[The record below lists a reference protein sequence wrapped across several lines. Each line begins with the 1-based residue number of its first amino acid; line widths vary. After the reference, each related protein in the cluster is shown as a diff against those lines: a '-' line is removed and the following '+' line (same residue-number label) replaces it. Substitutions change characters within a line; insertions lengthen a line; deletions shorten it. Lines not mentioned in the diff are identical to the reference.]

1 MYMYIYIYIYI
12 YIYVSYIFSIYL
24 ILFLYFPRYCPG
36 GGGYTGCTS
45 LQRKPRLPGPASSSS
60 YRSALT

>member
-36 GGGYTGCTS
+36 GRGLYRMHLSAEKTA
-45 LQRKPRLPGPASSSS
+45 LAKSSF
-60 YRSALT
+60 